1 MYIPSGSRTSISGPG
16 PLREMVTSCR
26 LGSKGI
32 LHVCSPPSSWSV
44 DSRCTLEAWIAD
56 STHFSTWG
64 ADVRSRCQR
73 APVMSCLCLTHPRRV
88 PNRLPA
94 VCRIRFPPMSFR
106 QYKCFPSHSRSLY
119 APRVPS
125 QPVHGYSP
133 GLWTQG
139 YDARIEAPGGLSSE
153 ERSGACPSAGK
164 TLPRVHQANFYATHR
179 FLQEALLML
188 LTHG

>member
-73 APVMSCLCLTHPRRV
+73 APVMSCLCLTYPRQV

-94 VCRIRFPPMSFR
+94 VCRIRFPQWVLGSINAFQVTR
-106 QYKCFPSHSRSLY
+106 GHSM
-119 APRVPS
+119 PR
-125 QPVHGYSP
+125 GSP
-133 GLWTQG
+133 HNQFTVTLLACGRRAMTRESRRPEDSVQ
-139 YDARIEAPGGLSSE
+139 RK
-153 ERSGACPSAGK
+153 GAG
-164 TLPRVHQANFYATHR
+164 R
-179 FLQEALLML
+179 ALLLGRPFPASTRPASMPP
-188 LTHG
+188 TASSRKPS